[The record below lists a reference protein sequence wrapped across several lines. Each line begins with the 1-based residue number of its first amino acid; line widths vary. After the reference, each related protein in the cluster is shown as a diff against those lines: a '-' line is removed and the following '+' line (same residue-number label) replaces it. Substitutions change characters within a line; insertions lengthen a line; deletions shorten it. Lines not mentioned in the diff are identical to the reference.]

1 MSLHEEVVDD
11 SFRDRFKKLPVTS
24 YEKAASSRKRL
35 VRAYAIVRVV
45 PFAGIT
51 QIRFQGY
58 DLRLKKPPQLEAIS
72 KMHLMF
78 IGCARYP

>member
-1 MSLHEEVVDD
+1 MSLHEEAVDD
-11 SFRDRFKKLPVTS
+11 SFCDRFKKLPVTS
-24 YEKAASSRKRL
+24 YKKAASSRKRL
-35 VRAYAIVRVV
+35 VCAYAIVRVV

-72 KMHLMF
+72 KKHLIF
-78 IGCARYP
+78 IG